1 MPRVQTVLEN
11 HHCALGFKLTASD
24 TRVNILARLEPE
36 VYKVTRVRQ
45 RRHVS

>member
-1 MPRVQTVLEN
+1 MLEN

-36 VYKVTRVRQ
+36 VYKVTRAG
-45 RRHVS
+45 SWGT